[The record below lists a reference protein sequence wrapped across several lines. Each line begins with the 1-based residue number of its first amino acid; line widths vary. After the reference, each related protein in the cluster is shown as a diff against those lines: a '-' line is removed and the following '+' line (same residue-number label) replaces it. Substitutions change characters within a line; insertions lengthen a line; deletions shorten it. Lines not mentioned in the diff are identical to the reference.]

1 MSLCYTVSPQKPKNA
16 IFSTQAN
23 KVLDWRAKLCHQWS
37 KQCVIQKMFQHVMHQ
52 WDDDLVFWSIN
63 GLERGSPENL
73 AAQRRIPRIDMQKKT
88 QYTNLPSQHVV
99 LACRRPQLPRF
110 LACRQAHVI
119 LACRQAHFSMSTD
132 AFWHVDGHIY
142 YFTLHHFSFPA
153 CFLASRAVILACRRA
168 HFASRRAYWLFYT
181 LLFFLSSLLFGIAGR
196 HVDMSNGAL
205 WRANLLSVLQ
215 RWGKAAGAVRREN

>member
-1 MSLCYTVSPQKPKNA
+1 MKQTMRHPKDVPTRNA
-16 IFSTQAN
+16 SMGRWSCVLINQWFGTRFSW
-23 KVLDWRAKLCHQWS
+23 K
-37 KQCVIQKMFQHVMHQ
+37 F
-52 WDDDLVFWSIN
+52 
-63 GLERGSPENL
+63 GSPKEDTTHRH
-73 AAQRRIPRIDMQKKT
+73 AKKT

-168 HFASRRAYWLFYT
+168 HFASRRAHWLFYT